1 LFKTAT
7 GSASC
12 RASQPHPLDQ
22 ATVLEIAR
30 RVGRFTIDRVYE
42 SPMTAIT
49 LDFAG
54 GQIMA

>member
-1 LFKTAT
+1 M
-7 GSASC
+7 SSC
-12 RASQPHPLDQ
+12 PSLIPLDQ

-30 RVGRFTIDRVYE
+30 RVGRFTIDRVHGAWGAYE